1 MSADISKIDVIFHP
15 THLPM
20 KSPPSEGKLLQ
31 ALDNKISFFALKAIR
46 NISVVLLSATL
57 FSLAVGSVAFWP
69 ATLTIGV
76 LAISAFGIHLLLN
89 QSKCYYNPC
98 KLQEHKKEAT
108 SLVLTYRYLDKHAQM
123 NESIKKDILH
133 PIKALFSKHSNIEK
147 FFKYEIID
155 AETFKEALIL
165 ELNYSEFDEALSL
178 LNMLKTKTKKEKFR
192 EVIDNCASILKDKF
206 EKLIRNKQTDYET
219 IAESTKED
227 FRDFYTF
234 KKDLKIFIK
243 QLERACSSSI
253 IEGDKIPLLDQIN
266 LLKKHLEKFE
276 KNSKKTDSAHQK
288 WDKELDQIDQEL
300 NAAYASLSQHYQLSV
315 AKKDFICQLNE
326 IQKSSERKK
335 KEITESL
342 QIFLEGLEHFEDDEK
357 KDLETFYKAKLN
369 QEFASIDEKTKFHI
383 ETLAT
388 RVASE
393 EIYELT
399 KQTIQA
405 SKEKDENH
413 QRLKAKVNKKYEAAL
428 LNKTTYCDFS
438 EQIEIIYDQ
447 AGALLDTALN
457 AIKMS
462 PEQ

>member
-1 MSADISKIDVIFHP
+1 
-15 THLPM
+15 M
-20 KSPPSEGKLLQ
+20 KYPPSEGKLLQ

-76 LAISAFGIHLLLN
+76 LAISALAIQLLLN
-89 QSKCYYNPC
+89 QSKCYYNPY

-108 SLVLTYRYLDKHAQM
+108 SLVLTYLYLDKHAQM

-155 AETFKEALIL
+155 AKTFEQALTL
-165 ELNYSEFDEALSL
+165 ELTYSEFDEALSL
-178 LNMLKTKTKKEKFR
+178 LNMLKTKTKKVEFNT
-192 EVIDNCASILKDKF
+192 VIDNCESSLKDKF
-206 EKLIRNKQTDYET
+206 NELITKKNKEYQT
-219 IAESTKED
+219 IFSSQKQD

-253 IEGDKIPLLDQIN
+253 IEGDKTPLLDQIN
-266 LLKKHLEKFE
+266 VLKKNLENFE
-276 KNSKKTDSAHQK
+276 KKSKKTESAHQK
-288 WDKELDQIDQEL
+288 LDKELDQIDQEL

-315 AKKDFICQLNE
+315 TKKDFICQLNE
-326 IQKSSERKK
+326 IQKSSEGKK
-335 KEITESL
+335 KEITESH
-342 QIFLEGLEHFEDDEK
+342 QIFLEGLEHFEHDK
-357 KDLETFYKAKLN
+357 KEDLEIFYKQKLN

-399 KQTIQA
+399 KQTIEA
-405 SKEKDENH
+405 SKEKDENL
-413 QRLKAKVNKKYEAAL
+413 QRLKTKVNKKYEPAL
-428 LNKTTYCDFS
+428 LNKITYCDFS
-438 EQIEIIYDQ
+438 EEIQNIYGQ
-447 AGALLDTALN
+447 AKALLDIAD
-457 AIKMS
+457 AIKKS